1 MGKLFHFWASG
12 QDSIAWTCRISD
24 MIDIH
29 PAWNTS
35 MLGAAMLY
43 NREALGRESC
53 RRKYLEFYIKG
64 LQYQRSKMQSITNTN
79 VMPTID
85 DILHTM
91 ILIYTEAMCATSST
105 AGLYHM
111 NAAALLLDRIGPEKC
126 QTGLHWNFFQD
137 FRLVHVSAS

>member
-1 MGKLFHFWASG
+1 MGKLLHFWASG
-12 QDSIAWTCRISD
+12 QDNIAWTCRISD

-29 PAWNTS
+29 PAWKTS

-43 NREALGRESC
+43 NREALGPDLC

-64 LQYQRSKMQSITNTN
+64 LQHQRSKMQSIINTN

-91 ILIYTEAMCATSST
+91 VLIYTEAMCATSST
-105 AGLYHM
+105 GALNHM
-111 NAAALLLDRIGPEKC
+111 NAAALLLDRIGPENC
-126 QTGLHWNFFQD
+126 QTGLQWNFFQD
-137 FRLVHVSAS
+137 FRLVHVSAT